1 MDDIAGA
8 AGFDLCEAREADGLL
23 FCSGQI
29 GLGPDGSVSAD
40 PEAQFAAAFAAL
52 VSVLCRHGCRIADVV
67 DLTTF
72 HVGYPA
78 HMDTFMAALAKA
90 LPGVQTAW
98 TAIGVAALGYPG
110 SLVEIKAIARIPA
123 VPRMEAADATA

>member
-1 MDDIAGA
+1 MGDVMGA
-8 AGFDLCEAREADGLL
+8 AGFEFREASEAGGLL

-29 GLGPDGSVSAD
+29 GVTADGTVPAD

-52 VSVLCRHGCRIADVV
+52 AGVLHRQGCRLADVI

-72 HVGYPA
+72 HVGYPE
-78 HMDTFMAALAKA
+78 HMGSFMAALGKA

-110 SLVEIKAIARIPA
+110 SLVEIKAIARMPGA
-123 VPRMEAADATA
+123 VNAEDADAAC